1 MPTITI
7 RLNNLPACCRKCL
20 EKCPEC
26 MLRAELWRQA
36 TWQLS
41 QAAPQKSPR
50 SLVEYQLETQSSALA
65 KPQPRKQE
73 AIEETII
80 HRAQDARRSKK
91 SRSG

>member
-26 MLRAELWRQA
+26 MLRAEFWRQA

-41 QAAPQKSPR
+41 QTAPQKSPR
-50 SLVEYQLETQSSALA
+50 SLVECQLESQSFALA
-65 KPQPRKQE
+65 KPQARKKDT
-73 AIEETII
+73 IEKTIL
-80 HRAQDARRSKK
+80 HRAQGARRSKK